1 MSIIPPTNVT
11 MDNITPEQIKQVESV
26 TGVRLAESTHP
37 NLVIQT
43 FLDINSPEKVL
54 ARKKSANKLRIKTQ
68 QIGFQSASE
77 LAPSPRQ
84 LEL

>member
-54 ARKKSANKLRIKTQ
+54 ARKKAAEEMSKSLKFHMNQPATYP
-68 QIGFQSASE
+68 APTPEE
-77 LAPSPRQ
+77 LI
-84 LEL
+84 